1 MKRLFALSISM
12 ITILSL
18 LFPVSVTANSAQTH
32 WRGTSSTG
40 AILSGENC
48 PIVVSHEALSFDI
61 QEFPQQHYS
70 DAEDFL
76 NYSGSVTAE
85 YTFYNPADYTVNAT
99 LAFPFGTYPDYR
111 ITYDQDTEKRIRTID
126 TEKYKILVNGEAI
139 EKELRHTISFWGDPF
154 VLEQDLAKLD
164 GNCLHSDF
172 YSPELPVTKYT
183 FQAKDVDVDTNYA
196 ATAGMV
202 LAADPEET
210 KVFMENQCGG
220 ATLEHGVRMDTWV
233 DLEEPFSVY
242 VIGKQIELPKW
253 KFYHN
258 GACTDEIGGRM
269 ELLGTE
275 SMTLREF
282 ALSEYDVG
290 YGVSEKDWY
299 QAVIY
304 QLDHFEW
311 SDGAIYSTEVNMS
324 PAERNQLMRW
334 YQYEITLEPGER
346 IINTVTAP
354 IYPSIDIKY
363 EPPIY
368 TYTYLLSPAQTW
380 AEFED
385 LDIVIDTPYYMTQS
399 APEGFTWEN
408 PGYALHLTALPEGE
422 LIFTISAEAEPKLPE
437 GKFSV
442 VLLLSFGIGILLSG
456 MYFSNKRK

>member
-1 MKRLFALSISM
+1 
-12 ITILSL
+12 
-18 LFPVSVTANSAQTH
+18 
-32 WRGTSSTG
+32 
-40 AILSGENC
+40 
-48 PIVVSHEALSFDI
+48 
-61 QEFPQQHYS
+61 
-70 DAEDFL
+70 
-76 NYSGSVTAE
+76 
-85 YTFYNPADYTVNAT
+85 
-99 LAFPFGTYPDYR
+99 
-111 ITYDQDTEKRIRTID
+111 
-126 TEKYKILVNGEAI
+126 
-139 EKELRHTISFWGDPF
+139 
-154 VLEQDLAKLD
+154 
-164 GNCLHSDF
+164 
-172 YSPELPVTKYT
+172 
-183 FQAKDVDVDTNYA
+183 
-196 ATAGMV
+196 MV
-202 LAADPEET
+202 LAADAEET

-408 PGYALHLTALPEGE
+408 PGYTLHLAALPEGE
-422 LIFTISAEAEPKLPE
+422 LTFTLSAEAEPKLPE
-437 GKFSV
+437 EKSYIVMLFGFGTG
-442 VLLLSFGIGILLSG
+442 LLLGR
-456 MYFSNKRK
+456 MYFRNKKIRE